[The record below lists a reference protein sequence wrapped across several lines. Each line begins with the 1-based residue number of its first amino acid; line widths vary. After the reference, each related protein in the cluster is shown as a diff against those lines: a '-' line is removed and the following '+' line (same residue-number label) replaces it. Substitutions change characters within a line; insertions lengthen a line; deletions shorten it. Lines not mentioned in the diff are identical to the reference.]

1 MHTEHHGTKF
11 SDNWWS
17 SGCVNK
23 IHHDHEDLGSNIFA
37 NILIMILGLLKRAV
51 SLEWGGSVSQY
62 KFFLSVKRSYIYKCM
77 LNKAMNFSTFL
88 YIVMSPC
95 YQNILQHDTKRI
107 YHILYIK

>member
-51 SLEWGGSVSQY
+51 SLEWGGGLCHST
-62 KFFLSVKRSYIYKCM
+62 
-77 LNKAMNFSTFL
+77 NFSSL
-88 YIVMSPC
+88 LKGLIYINVC
-95 YQNILQHDTKRI
+95 
-107 YHILYIK
+107 

>member
-1 MHTEHHGTKF
+1 MHTEQHGTKF

-77 LNKAMNFSTFL
+77 LNKLSHEFFNFSL
-88 YIVMSPC
+88 YCDVSMLPK
-95 YQNILQHDTKRI
+95 YTPA
-107 YHILYIK
+107 